1 MDLKPDCFVCLY
13 NQALKVTKTLDCNE
27 KSAFEVLKRGS
38 EVISKLDLYQSPPE
52 AASILYPEISK
63 IVGKDDI
70 YEEKKIE
77 STKRAF
83 DLTKLV
89 LEKINSAENKVDA
102 ALRAAVLGNVIDFA
116 TEVMF
121 DIEKEIDT
129 IFEADFAIDD
139 KKLFKEKLKNSK
151 TLMVIGD
158 NVGEHVFDKI
168 MMEKFFDFNPKIN
181 IFYVTRGKPII
192 NDVTV
197 YDAKAIDIDEIAQIV
212 DSGVDAPG
220 FVFDR
225 ANEETKKLFNEVD
238 LILAKGMGN
247 FECMESLKDE
257 RVFFL
262 FKVKCSV
269 VADEIGKKI
278 GDLICMKNG

>member
-1 MDLKPDCFVCLY
+1 MFLY
-13 NQALKVTKTLDCNE
+13 
-27 KSAFEVLKRGS
+27 
-38 EVISKLDLYQSPPE
+38 
-52 AASILYPEISK
+52 ASILYPEISK